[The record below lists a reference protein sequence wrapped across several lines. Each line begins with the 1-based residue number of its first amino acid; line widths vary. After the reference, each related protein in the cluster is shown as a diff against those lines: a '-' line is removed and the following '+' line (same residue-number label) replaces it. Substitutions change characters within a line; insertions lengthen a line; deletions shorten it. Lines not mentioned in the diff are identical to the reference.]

1 MSRKMTLG
9 DIFRAAEIAER
20 VSLEALQEEHGNA
33 AEGMFGVVSLD
44 DMDTHGMERFLHTLP
59 QEQLELVVC
68 NFLGFS
74 PKETAEAL
82 EYKNIIKYQ
91 NVTTALRRN
100 FRERRDAILG
110 YN

>member
-20 VSLEALQEEHGNA
+20 VSLDALVEEHGNA
-33 AEGMFGVVSLD
+33 AESMFGFADSDDLD
-44 DMDTHGMERFLHTLP
+44 TFGMERFLHTLP

-68 NFLGFS
+68 NSLGFS
-74 PKETAEAL
+74 PKETAGVL
-82 EYKNIIKYQ
+82 QYRNIIKYQ

-100 FRERRDAILG
+100 FRERRGAILG